1 MNERMNERIKAR
13 ARSVIKRIGWGMLIG
28 GAVACANIAGPN
40 GGPYDEK
47 PPRFVS
53 STPPPLQTNY
63 TGRRVEIVFDELIQV
78 EKPSQNVV
86 IAPPQKELPNIQIIG
101 RKIRVELKDTL
112 RPNTTYTIDF
122 GNSIADNNEKNPIG
136 HFSFAFSTG
145 DVIDSLEVAGVL
157 LNAENLEPMP
167 NIVVGLHAN
176 PADTAFT
183 RLPFDRTSKT
193 DDRGRF
199 TIRNIATGTYRI
211 YALADA
217 NRDYRFD
224 QPGEAIAFLDS
235 TVTPTFRFATR
246 QDTTWKDSVTVDTIR
261 TVDYTHFLPDN
272 VVLRLF
278 KETAQR
284 QYMLRPSR
292 DRADLFTLH
301 FNAPLDTLPTVTLLD
316 DAPRRSAPWF
326 LTQTM
331 AGRTAVRYWITDS
344 AVWQRDTVHLRV
356 DYLKSDSTNTLQ
368 PQTDTI
374 HLAWRKPRARRKSKD
389 GGNKPERRPLV
400 FQSNASGVVEVT
412 DTVSFLFEEPM
423 ADLRREDFRLEQQV
437 DTAWTAV
444 DFTLEQDSLDLL
456 KYNLRHAWTYG
467 TNYRVAVDSA
477 RLRSLY
483 GRTNDAYESTF
494 SIRKREEYGHLYI
507 NIEGIDTTAFVELLN
522 ASDEPLR
529 RVRVKHGGVLF
540 ANLKPDTYYARLT
553 VDTNANDRWDTGDY
567 ATHRQPE
574 VVYYSPKAYAIRA
587 NWEIEETWA
596 PKALP
601 LDRQKPIAI
610 TKNKPKDETPK
621 KRNYKDEGRSTGDRN
636 RSSGFPF

>member
-1 MNERMNERIKAR
+1 MNERMNERMKAR
-13 ARSVIKRIGWGMLIG
+13 AKSVMKTMGLGMLIG

-86 IAPPQKELPNIQIIG
+86 IAPPQKELPSIQIIG

-261 TVDYTHFLPDN
+261 TVHYTHFLPDN

-284 QYMLRPSR
+284 QYMLRPGR

-423 ADLRREDFRLEQQV
+423 ADLRREDFRLEQQE
-437 DTAWTAV
+437 DTTWTAV

-483 GRTNDAYESTF
+483 GRTNDAYESSF

-522 ASDEPLR
+522 TSDEPLR

-636 RSSGFPF
+636 RSNGFPF

>member
-1 MNERMNERIKAR
+1 MNERMKAR
-13 ARSVIKRIGWGMLIG
+13 AKSVMKTMGLCMLIG

-86 IAPPQKELPNIQIIG
+86 IAPPQKELPSIQIIG

-284 QYMLRPSR
+284 QYMLRPGR

-423 ADLRREDFRLEQQV
+423 ANLRREDFRLEQQE
-437 DTAWTAV
+437 DTTWTAV

-636 RSSGFPF
+636 RSNGFPF

>member
-1 MNERMNERIKAR
+1 MNERMKAR
-13 ARSVIKRIGWGMLIG
+13 AKSVMKTMGLCMLIG

-86 IAPPQKELPNIQIIG
+86 IAPPQKELPSIQIIG

-112 RPNTTYTIDF
+112 RPNTTYTIDV

-284 QYMLRPSR
+284 QYMLRPGR

-423 ADLRREDFRLEQQV
+423 ANLRREDFRLEQQE
-437 DTAWTAV
+437 DTTWTAV

-636 RSSGFPF
+636 RSNGFPF

>member
-13 ARSVIKRIGWGMLIG
+13 ARSVMKTMGLGMLIG

-284 QYMLRPSR
+284 QYMLRPGR

-423 ADLRREDFRLEQQV
+423 DNLRREDFRLEQQE
-437 DTAWTAV
+437 DTTWTAV

-483 GRTNDAYESTF
+483 GRTNDAYESSF

-529 RVRVKHGGVLF
+529 RVRVKNGGVLF

-574 VVYYSPKAYAIRA
+574 AVYYSPKAYAIRA
-587 NWEIEETWA
+587 NWEIEETWE
-596 PKALP
+596 PTALP
-601 LDRQKPIAI
+601 LDQQKPIAI

>member
-1 MNERMNERIKAR
+1 MNERMKAR
-13 ARSVIKRIGWGMLIG
+13 AKSVMKTMGLGMLIG

-86 IAPPQKELPNIQIIG
+86 IAPPQKELPSIQIIG

-284 QYMLRPSR
+284 QYMLRPGR

-344 AVWQRDTVHLRV
+344 AVWQRDTLHLRV

-389 GGNKPERRPLV
+389 GENKPERRPLV
-400 FQSNASGVVEVT
+400 FQSNASGMVEVT

-423 ADLRREDFRLEQQV
+423 ANLRREDFRLEQQE
-437 DTAWTAV
+437 DTTWTAV

-483 GRTNDAYESTF
+483 GRTNDAYESSF

-574 VVYYSPKAYAIRA
+574 AVYYSPKAYAIRA

>member
-1 MNERMNERIKAR
+1 MNERMKAR
-13 ARSVIKRIGWGMLIG
+13 AKSVMKTMGLGMLIG

-86 IAPPQKELPNIQIIG
+86 IAPPQKELPSIQIIG

-389 GGNKPERRPLV
+389 GGNKLERRPLV

-423 ADLRREDFRLEQQV
+423 ANLRREDFRLEQQV
-437 DTAWTAV
+437 DTTWTAV

-507 NIEGIDTTAFVELLN
+507 NIEGIDTTAFAELLN

-574 VVYYSPKAYAIRA
+574 AVYYSPKAYAIRA
-587 NWEIEETWA
+587 NWEIEETWE
-596 PKALP
+596 PTALP
-601 LDRQKPIAI
+601 LDQQKPIAI

-636 RSSGFPF
+636 RSGGFPF

>member
-1 MNERMNERIKAR
+1 MNERMKAR
-13 ARSVIKRIGWGMLIG
+13 AKSVMKTMGLGMLIG

-86 IAPPQKELPNIQIIG
+86 IAPPQKELPSIQIIG

-145 DVIDSLEVAGVL
+145 GVIDSLEVAGVL

-167 NIVVGLHAN
+167 NIVVGLYAN

-199 TIRNIATGTYRI
+199 TIRNIATGTYHI

-246 QDTTWKDSVTVDTIR
+246 QDTTWKDSVTIDTIR

-284 QYMLRPSR
+284 QYMLRPGR

-423 ADLRREDFRLEQQV
+423 ADLRREDFRLEQQE
-437 DTAWTAV
+437 DTTWTAV

-522 ASDEPLR
+522 TSDEPLR
-529 RVRVKHGGVLF
+529 RVRVKNGGVLF

-574 VVYYSPKAYAIRA
+574 AVYYSPKAYAIRA
-587 NWEIEETWA
+587 NWEIEETWE
-596 PKALP
+596 PTALP
-601 LDRQKPIAI
+601 LDQQKPIAI

-636 RSSGFPF
+636 RSNGFPF